1 MKFKVGDKVKVVKQQ
16 EGLEDYQIPVG
27 SVGEVL
33 EVDGGDTVGLS
44 YFVKSSSFRGGY
56 GINKDTWWFE
66 EDNLE
71 LLSNEGRDVGVIK
84 TMYNPLISQEG
95 GGHYKNRGIQPIEY
109 SEANKLGAC
118 QHSIVKYITRHEDKN
133 GIEDLSKIIH
143 FTLLEAYFK
152 YGVEGSE
159 ELKQRVIK
167 LLGIKEGQG

>member
-16 EGLEDYQIPVG
+16 EGLEDYQTPVG
-27 SVGEVL
+27 SVGEV
-33 EVDGGDTVGLS
+33 
-44 YFVKSSSFRGGY
+44 
-56 GINKDTWWFE
+56 
-66 EDNLE
+66 LE

>member
-33 EVDGGDTVGLS
+33 EVDGSDTVGLA

-71 LLSNEGRDVGVIK
+71 LLSNEGQDIGVVK

-167 LLGIKEGQG
+167 LLGIKEG